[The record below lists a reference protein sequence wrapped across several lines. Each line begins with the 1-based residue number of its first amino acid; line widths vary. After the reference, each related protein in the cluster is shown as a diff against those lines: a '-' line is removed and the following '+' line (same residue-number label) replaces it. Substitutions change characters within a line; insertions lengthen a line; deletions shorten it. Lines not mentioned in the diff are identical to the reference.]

1 MADVIVKIEPFDIE
15 QKVYRGEEIYSV
27 NLEKLPDFLVDLDNV
42 DTIHMMGNEKFVNL
56 FVQKIKEKEL
66 FKYQDT
72 KLNILINK

>member
-15 QKVYRGEEIYSV
+15 QKVYQGEEIYSV